1 MVNSA
6 GREIPDEILERYG
19 KEGFQGS
26 RYRNGA
32 Q

>member
-1 MVNSA
+1 MINKA

-26 RYRNGA
+26 FYRDQA
-32 Q
+32 S